1 MRSSD
6 RKVEK
11 GETENSSTLQ
21 LELYKYIPADP
32 HERVDTD
39 EVAGE
44 PEVRFRVLR
53 DLRLKNIQR
62 QKKGHRGLGTHLHKE
77 APPSIFPTD
86 RVQDDGILADLGV
99 AEDDEFSL
107 RAH

>member
-32 HERVDTD
+32 HERVDAD
-39 EVAGE
+39 EVAGDPKIRLRVPGDKGPDE
-44 PEVRFRVLR
+44 RGGAFRVVEKV
-53 DLRLKNIQR
+53 D
-62 QKKGHRGLGTHLHKE
+62 
-77 APPSIFPTD
+77 TD
-86 RVQDDGILADLGV
+86 A
-99 AEDDEFSL
+99 
-107 RAH
+107 